1 MKRIFSKWL
10 IPIMIGTIGLQIV
23 CPTITS
29 FFLPR
34 IYALDNRESI
44 GNQGELG
51 RSLIPEVQSSD
62 PGGYVQLAETS
73 KTGYVGE
80 TVIVS
85 FILSDSVQ
93 SVEMILPEEAMIV
106 KEVLPADVEVE
117 KAHDT
122 NKWMIK
128 SEVAGIRIALPLRFE
143 DEGNYEV
150 QIGTERIKIEIIKEE
165 KAVSATDDNEAVT
178 EENIVEDEEI
188 DVSQVANA
196 EETMPETDRI
206 EDSQKDETNTSETTL
221 RDPITPLDEINHRDV
236 SNWQE
241 FMLALVDP
249 TINYINVI
257 ADFES
262 ANNPTGGITGVT
274 GATSNPNGGAVYA
287 YVNAS
292 QVSRSLVI
300 EGNGHQIDFRAVS
313 LCFLPVT
320 HNGSS
325 PWDITLSNIEIY
337 HGNFYGP
344 FTLRDLGGTF
354 ESQSKFTYSNVKNIG
369 NQLTHSEFGN
379 IFFDGDVSSK
389 QVATYTS
396 KFRTQNI
403 NATNQTNLYVS
414 QMTVLENAKVTMETI
429 NAGNLDLGFSSPGN
443 LILKENSELNLI
455 ANGTSKL
462 AFEAWGTNILN
473 SAGSI
478 ILRDNATLNLFP
490 QANSSAIS
498 LNSTSAKL
506 EVGRDATI
514 DIQSNGRTSTANNFN
529 TNTIFMAG
537 GANFHVLDGG
547 VVRINEYGQTTS
559 TSNVVHVAG
568 AATFV
573 IDKGG
578 TLDIQSDSTSPAQS
592 LINITSAA
600 SIFSFADALRVN
612 LERTINLVGTTTTN
626 GLINIAGTTGL
637 LDVDI
642 QAVKQW
648 QHGNLSEE
656 PDFSWTPIFNLK
668 INYAGTLPTINNVSS
683 ISQNI
688 VDSFRTNFTTR
699 AQRILFEYIPDVEV
713 SMETLSEDPS
723 LENSKIIR
731 GKATPHS
738 VIRFDGDPA
747 IPEPTI
753 DSPNYAEE
761 EKYHIQA
768 DENGDYAFQLPFG
781 SYFTK
786 DNIVKAYAFLNGKS
800 DSAETI
806 VEEIKDLDPLDPI
819 DSATPITPE
828 NPPNIPEKQGFISID
843 FVSQFDF
850 GKNGIAVD
858 EVTYYAQPQR
868 LLSADDTENQEERPN
883 FIQIS
888 DRRSTT
894 QRSGWQLT
902 VMQNDQFKN
911 KEGKELNGASV
922 GFRNQSLMT
931 AQGGTAPSLQQTDPH
946 ELIPGVKR
954 VLLWAQNNEGTG
966 TWIYRFGDERTASE
980 SIGVTVPKGSN
991 PEAIQY
997 STTFT
1002 WELSAVPGN

>member
-29 FFLPR
+29 FFLPT

-62 PGGYVQLAETS
+62 LGGYVQLAETS

-143 DEGNYEV
+143 DKGNYEV

-165 KAVSATDDNEAVT
+165 KAVSATDENEAVT

-257 ADFES
+257 NDFES
-262 ANNPTGGITGVT
+262 TDNPTAGLTGVQ
-274 GATSNPNGGAVYA
+274 GNSATSNPNGGAVYIWI
-287 YVNAS
+287 NAS
-292 QVSRSLVI
+292 QISRKLVI
-300 EGNGHQIDFRAVS
+300 EGNDHQIDFRAVAVGYVNS
-313 LCFLPVT
+313 TFNANT
-320 HNGSS
+320 
-325 PWDITLSNIEIY
+325 PWDITFQNIDIV
-337 HGNFYGP
+337 HGNYYGAMN
-344 FTLRDLGGTF
+344 FTNLSGTF
-354 ESQSKFTYSNVKNIG
+354 QSQSRMRYHNLTNAG
-369 NQLTHSEFGN
+369 NQLIHSLSTPVILSGH
-379 IFFDGDVSSK
+379 VTSH
-389 QVATYTS
+389 QVVTYTS
-396 KFRTQNI
+396 RSGRVQNI
-403 NATNQTNLYVS
+403 NNIFQANMEVNQLEILDGSTVELSTISSGNIMLYYNTGK
-414 QMTVLENAKVTMETI
+414 MTIGDDVKMEVTASGTGGEANGANIM
-429 NAGNLDLGFSSPGN
+429 
-443 LILKENSELNLI
+443 I
-455 ANGTSKL
+455 ANGNLTIGKRS
-462 AFEAWGTNILN
+462 EIILN
-473 SAGSI
+473 PRFNSPAITLTGSGSQVDLLEESEVI
-478 ILRDNATLNLFP
+478 INASGRTNN
-490 QANSSAIS
+490 ANNSS
-498 LNSTSAKL
+498 
-506 EVGRDATI
+506 
-514 DIQSNGRTSTANNFN
+514 SNI
-529 TNTIFMAG
+529 IFMAAQSSLNVG
-537 GANFHVLDGG
+537 KKSKLEISASDQGN
-547 VVRINEYGQTTS
+547 S
-559 TSNVVHVAG
+559 TASVIHVAG
-568 AATFV
+568 AATFTV
-573 IDKGG
+573 DKEGI
-578 TLDIQSDSTSPAQS
+578 LDIKSDSTASTHS
-592 LINITSAA
+592 LMTFTSAA
-600 SIFSFADALRVN
+600 STFSFADARKIN
-612 LERTINLVGTTTTN
+612 LERTRSILGLLPTN
-626 GLINIAGTTGL
+626 GLISISGSTGL

-642 QAVKQW
+642 QSVKQW

-688 VDSFRTNFTTR
+688 EDSFRTNFTTR
-699 AQRILFEYIPDVEV
+699 AQRVLFEYIPDVEV

-753 DSPNYAEE
+753 DSANYAEE

-786 DNIVKAYAFLNGKS
+786 NNIVKAYAFLNGKS
-800 DSAETI
+800 DLAETI
-806 VEEIKDLDPLDPI
+806 VEGIKDLDPLDPI
-819 DSATPITPE
+819 DSVTPITPE
-828 NPPNIPEKQGFISID
+828 NPPNIPEKQGFVSID

-858 EVTYYAQPQR
+858 EETYYAQPQR

-894 QRSGWQLT
+894 QRNGWQLT
-902 VMQNDQFKN
+902 VTQNDQFKN

-922 GFRNQSLMT
+922 YFRNQSLMT
-931 AQGGTAPSLQQTDPH
+931 AQGGIAPSLQQTEPH

-980 SIGVTVPKGSN
+980 SIGLTVPKGSN